1 METVDILFLIAFV
14 FVLISGVYSF
24 INAKK
29 LEFFLKND
37 KAVNLLTLD
46 SIAIVLFVIGAV
58 YFFNKPKAIDVYRDK
73 TELKIT
79 YENDVPT
86 DSCVVFKK

>member
-24 INAKK
+24 IIRKEIEKNAKVLK
-29 LEFFLKND
+29 ASILEVITTLFFL
-37 KAVNLLTLD
+37 LGTFCY
-46 SIAIVLFVIGAV
+46 SI
-58 YFFNKPKAIDVYRDK
+58 KPKAIDVYRDK
-73 TELKIT
+73 TELVIT

-86 DSCVVFKK
+86 DSTVVFKK